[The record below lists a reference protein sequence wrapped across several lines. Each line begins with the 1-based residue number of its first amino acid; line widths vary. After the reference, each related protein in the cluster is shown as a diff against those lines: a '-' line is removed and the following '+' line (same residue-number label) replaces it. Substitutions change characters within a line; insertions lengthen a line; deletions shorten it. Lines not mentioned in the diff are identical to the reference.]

1 MKVPFMDVKSE
12 HQPLR
17 ADLLKA
23 WEEILDGAEFVGG
36 ARVERFERSFAEFC
50 EVGHAIGVGNGTDAL
65 LLALEALGIRAGDEV
80 ILPANSFVATAEAVM
95 HAGATPVFADIDP
108 KTYTVDVNQIEAH
121 VTSRTRALLPVHLYG
136 QPADMT
142 PILEIAARHGLR
154 VIEDCAQAHGARYHG
169 RRVGSIGDVAC
180 FSFYPA
186 KNLGA
191 CGDGGAVVTN
201 DSATAEKVRKLR
213 DHGGLRKYA
222 HDVVGYNSR
231 LDAMQAAALD
241 LKLKHLERRN
251 AMRRQHAS
259 EYDRLLA
266 GVDAIIR
273 PFEPKGING
282 AYHLYVIRVE
292 NGNRGDLQK
301 FLSEHDVQTG
311 IHYPTPIH
319 RTPAFSRFKAQ
330 HCPVTEKYSS
340 EILSLPI
347 HPELTGEQVEYVS
360 LLIGKYVEAVT
371 SELMAR

>member
-1 MKVPFMDVKSE
+1 MKIPMMDLQSE
-12 HQPLR
+12 HKTISR
-17 ADLLKA
+17 ELLNV
-23 WEEILDGAEFVGG
+23 WEEMLMSASFIGG
-36 ARVERFERSFAEFC
+36 AVVEKFEKTFAEYC
-50 EVGHAIGVGNGTDAL
+50 EAGHAIGVGNGTDAL
-65 LLALEALGIRAGDEV
+65 LLALKAFDIGEGDEV
-80 ILPANSFVATAEAVM
+80 ILPANSFVATAEAIM
-95 HAGATPVFADIDP
+95 HARATPVFIDVDP
-108 KTYTVDVNQIEAH
+108 NTYNIDVRQIERH
-121 VTSRTRALLPVHLYG
+121 ITSKTRAIISVHLYG
-136 QPADMT
+136 QPADMD
-142 PILEIAARHGLR
+142 PILEIARRRKLR
-154 VIEDCAQAHGARYHG
+154 VIEDSAQAHGARYKG
-169 RRVGSIGDVAC
+169 RRAGSMGDAAC

-201 DSATAEKVRKLR
+201 DEAIAEKVRKLR

-330 HCPVTEKYSS
+330 HCPVAEKYSS